1 MEISTVK
8 ELIAQERWAELG
20 ELLNGLP
27 LPEAAE
33 ALEHTPKSVRVRI
46 FHSLSRL
53 DFGELFSYLT
63 PEIQASLWTELT
75 DREAGELL
83 AKLRPDDRTGILEEL
98 PPHAISRLLNL
109 LGPEDRQEAQQ
120 LLGYP
125 DESVGRLMTPDYVAV
140 LPGWTIQR
148 ALTHIRWKG
157 RECETISTIYI
168 TDENGKLLDALEI
181 QRFVLAEPLETVDSI
196 MDQTF
201 ISLSAWD
208 DREEAV
214 RMMQKYDLFALPVLD
229 TKGILLG
236 IVTADDVLD
245 VAEEEATEDIQKGAA
260 VEPLKTSYRETGVWI
275 LYRKRIPWLLALIL
289 VNLAASSVIAVY
301 EETLASALVLTF
313 FIPMLMGSGGNTGAQ
328 AAMLMVRALAI
339 EEVKASQWLD
349 TAWKELAVGSF
360 LGLTMGIGAGCI
372 GFAWGGIVVGVGV
385 GLAMVAVVVVS
396 NLLGVI
402 FPALLAKLGIDPAVA
417 SSPMV
422 TSTTDVTSLILYF
435 SIVRVVIDS
444 LQGGGL

>member
-1 MEISTVK
+1 METSTVK
-8 ELIAQERWAELG
+8 ELIAQEKWSALG
-20 ELLNGLP
+20 ELLNDLP

-33 ALEHTPKSVRVRI
+33 ALAHIPKSARVPI
-46 FHSLSRL
+46 FNSLSRH
-53 DFGELFSYLT
+53 DYGELFSYLT
-63 PEIQASLWTELT
+63 PEIQASLWAELT

-98 PPHAISRLLNL
+98 PTPTISRLLNL

-181 QRFVLAEPLETVDSI
+181 QRFVLAEPLETVDRI
-196 MDQTF
+196 MDQSF
-201 ISLSAWD
+201 IALSAWD

-229 TKGILLG
+229 ITGILLG

-260 VEPLKTSYRETGVWI
+260 VEPLKTSYRETGIWM
-275 LYRKRIPWLLALIL
+275 LYRKRIPWLMALIL
-289 VNLAASSVIAVY
+289 VNLTASSVIAVY

-313 FIPMLMGSGGNTGAQ
+313 FIPILMGSGGNTGAQ

-339 EEVKASQWLD
+339 EDVKASQWLN
-349 TAWKELAVGSF
+349 TAWKELAVGSS

-372 GFAWGGIVVGVGV
+372 GYAWGGIVVGVGV

-402 FPALLAKLGIDPAVA
+402 FPVLLAKLGIDPAVA

-435 SIVRVVIDS
+435 SIVRVVIDN

>member
-8 ELIAQERWAELG
+8 ELIAQEKWEELR
-20 ELLNGLP
+20 ERLNGLP

-33 ALEHTPKSVRVRI
+33 ALANIPKAARVLI
-46 FHSLSRL
+46 FNFLSRS
-53 DFGELFSYLT
+53 DSGELFSYLT
-63 PEIQASLWTELT
+63 PEIQASLLTDLT

-98 PPHAISRLLNL
+98 PPHAISHLLTL
-109 LGPEDRQEAQQ
+109 LGPEDRQEALQ

-125 DESVGRLMTPDYVAV
+125 DESVGRLMTPDYVSV
-140 LPGWTIQR
+140 LPAWTIQR
-148 ALTHIRWKG
+148 ALTHIRGKG
-157 RECETISTIYI
+157 SDCETISTIYI
-168 TDENGKLLDALEI
+168 TDENGKLVDALEL
-181 QRFVLAEPLETVDSI
+181 QRFVLADPLETVERI
-196 MDQTF
+196 MDQSF

-214 RMMQKYDLFALPVLD
+214 RMMQKYDLFALPVVD
-229 TKGILLG
+229 TNGILLG

-260 VEPLKTSYRETGVWI
+260 VEPLKTSYRESGIWI
-275 LYRKRIPWLLALIL
+275 LYRKRIPWLMALIL
-289 VNLAASSVIAVY
+289 VNLTASSVIAVY
-301 EETLASALVLTF
+301 EETLASTLVLTF

-339 EEVKASQWLD
+339 EDVKVSQWLN
-349 TAWKELAVGSF
+349 TAWKELAVGST

-372 GFAWGGIVVGVGV
+372 GYAWGGIVVGVGV
-385 GLAMVAVVVVS
+385 GLAMIAVVVVS
-396 NLLGVI
+396 NLLGVL
-402 FPALLAKLGIDPAVA
+402 FPVLLTKVGIDPAVA

-435 SIVRVVIDS
+435 SIVRLVIDS